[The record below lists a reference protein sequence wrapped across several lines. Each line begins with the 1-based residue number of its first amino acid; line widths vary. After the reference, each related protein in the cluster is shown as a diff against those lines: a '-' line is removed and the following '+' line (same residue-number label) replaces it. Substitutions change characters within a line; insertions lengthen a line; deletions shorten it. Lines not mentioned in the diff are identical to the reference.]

1 MKFVPDNLSRKF
13 GRQILIA
20 QKHSPTL
27 LFVAGVVGVA
37 ASTVLACRA
46 TLKLEE
52 LMAEIEDDLN
62 TAKHLKHEKYSED
75 DRKKDIAYVYIRTGV
90 KITKL
95 YGPSIVLGVAS
106 VGALAGSHHILSKRN
121 AALTAA
127 YASLQKGFNEYRQ
140 RVVDELGEDKEREL
154 RYQVKDVA
162 DGKDETGKK
171 KTVKQATGSPSVYAR
186 FFDQNNKNWNTTAE
200 YNLLFLRCQQNYLND
215 KLKARGH
222 VFLNEVYDELG
233 MDHSTEGA
241 VVGWLW
247 NSEGDQ
253 YIDFGIFD
261 SPACE
266 TFYEFAAGREGVWLD
281 FNVDGIIYDKI

>member
-13 GRQILIA
+13 GRQILVA
-20 QKHSPTL
+20 QKHSPRI

-37 ASTVLACRA
+37 TSTVLACRA

-52 LMAEIEDDLN
+52 VLAEIEDDLN
-62 TAKHLKHEKYSED
+62 TAKHLKHEKYSEE
-75 DRKKDIAYVYIRTGV
+75 DRRKDIAYVYIRTGV

-154 RYQVKDVA
+154 RYQVKEVA
-162 DGKDETGKK
+162 DGKDEAGKK
-171 KTVKQATGSPSVYAR
+171 KTIQEATGSPSMYAR
-186 FFDQNNKNWNTTAE
+186 FFDANNRNWNSNSE
-200 YNLLFLRCQQNYLND
+200 YNMLFLRCQQNYLND
-215 KLKARGH
+215 LLKSRGH
-222 VFLNEVYDELG
+222 VFLNDVYDNLG
-233 MDHSTEGA
+233 MDRSKEGS

-247 NSEGDQ
+247 DSSGDG
-253 YIDFGIFD
+253 YVDFGIFNG
-261 SPACE
+261 PACE
-266 TFYEFAAGREGVWLD
+266 SLYEFAVGREGIWLD
-281 FNVDGIIYDKI
+281 FNVDGVVYDKI